1 MRKILVSLVIVTLI
15 FGVLSIGFADNE
27 KGTYHIALEG
37 EISSID
43 PNEMIYSEV
52 TGFLYEGL
60 YTLKNGEVVSA
71 MAESYSVSE
80 DGLVHTFTIGQRY
93 WSDGTPV
100 TAQDFVNGWNR
111 IPESELFADYDNHI
125 LNFFNVDSYYALGDN
140 TFEVTLT
147 APTQNFFVT
156 TINSY
161 LSPYK
166 SEGLYNGRYIYKTIK
181 KYKKLKQN
189 QYYYDTVNCNKI
201 IIYENIAFDDYEKG
215 FYDMYLT
222 QDPWSCNELYE
233 VSDSTGSFVFLLNPD
248 TIVLETRQMITK
260 ALMEGSYPSQ
270 VIRVDTDT
278 VYPQTLKSPY
288 SSISFDAAVDQS
300 HMVLTDLGGLEINF
314 VTPNTPIHIAESLEV
329 QSILL
334 DELNIIVNIEIV
346 DDWAEFRDKRNGMEY
361 DIVYFGWIVDR
372 FSPDD
377 LLSFYSRYYDFYD
390 FDLNISEA
398 DYDSYVQD
406 KIDELIGFSTIVP
419 ISEYMLT
426 YFAKDNEMVKQE
438 ANGVF
443 WFD

>member
-1 MRKILVSLVIVTLI
+1 MKKILVLLVIITLI
-15 FGVLSIGFADNE
+15 FVNLNIGFGNN
-27 KGTYHIALEG
+27 GRGIYQIALEG
-37 EISSID
+37 EISSLD

-111 IPESELFADYDNHI
+111 IPENELYADYDNHV
-125 LNFFNVDSYYALGDN
+125 LNYFNVDSYYALGDK

-147 APTQNFFVT
+147 APTSSFFT
-156 TINSY
+156 TTSNSY

-166 SEGLYNGRYIYKTIK
+166 SEGLYNGRYIYKPTK
-181 KYKKLKQN
+181 KFKKLKQN
-189 QYYYDTVNCNKI
+189 QYYYDTVKCNII

-222 QDPWSCNELYE
+222 QDPWLLNAPYE
-233 VSDSTGSFVFLLNPD
+233 VSDSRGSFVFLLNPD
-248 TIVLETRQMITK
+248 TIDLETRQMITK
-260 ALMEGSYPSQ
+260 ALMEESYPSQ
-270 VIRVDTDT
+270 FRRVDTET

-300 HMVLTDLGGLEINF
+300 HMILTDLSGLEIEF
-314 VTPNTPIHIAESLEV
+314 VTPNTPIHLAESLEV

-334 DELNIIVNIEIV
+334 DELNIVVNIEIV
-346 DDWAEFRDKRNGMEY
+346 DDWAEFSDKRNGMDY
-361 DIVYFGWIVDR
+361 DIVYFGWLVDR
-372 FSPDD
+372 YTPDD

-390 FDLNISEA
+390 FDLSVSEV
-398 DYDSYVQD
+398 DYDAYVQD
-406 KIDELIGFSTIVP
+406 KINELIGFSTIVP
-419 ISEYMLT
+419 ISEYTFT
-426 YFAKDNEMVKQE
+426 YLAKDSNMVKQE

-443 WFD
+443 WFK